1 MLTYIDVFTGTA
13 GTCIALEKLA
23 RPILF
28 CDNNKY
34 VQTVLQKLMARR
46 LIPLVPILNDVKQ
59 FTRSSLKSHYRGQID
74 MVVAGSPCTGHS
86 LMGKHLGFANPESA
100 LIHDLLSLVDQVR
113 PRIVLLENTP
123 NILDAE
129 GFQLLLHA
137 FAKTKLNNLDWVVL
151 PAFLAGSPQNRHRWF
166 CIAYQD
172 ASCPAL
178 QTLLANALNRV
189 PHDNLGKAWWAEEPV
204 PRMVTKAQVQF
215 TERCRMLGN
224 AIVPAQ
230 LRLALTML
238 LTRIVSKAPCAAHI
252 PIQTCTR
259 LPRFGGYRWRRD
271 SASVISFDRPRI
283 PKPNLQLCLLDIGQ
297 NPHPKAVK
305 RKIIPLWPTP
315 RASNCYHCLT
325 LTDRCACD
333 LPTALRYE
341 KGTTFRT
348 GARMNLAW
356 VEWLMGF
363 PLGWTST

>member
-1 MLTYIDVFTGTA
+1 MLAYIDVFTGTA
-13 GTCIALEKLA
+13 GTCIALENLA
-23 RPILF
+23 RPVLF

-34 VQTVLQKLMARR
+34 VQMVVQKLMERC
-46 LIPLVPILNDVKQ
+46 LIPNVPILNDVKE
-59 FTRSSLKSHYRGQID
+59 FTNSSLKSHYRGKID

-86 LMGKHLGFANPESA
+86 LMGKHHGFANPESA
-100 LIHDLLSLVDQVR
+100 LIHDLMSLVDQVR

-129 GFQLLLHA
+129 GFDLLLQT
-137 FAKTKLNNLDWVVL
+137 FARMKLKVLDWIIL

-178 QTLLANALNRV
+178 QSLLNSALNRA
-189 PHDNLGKAWWAEEPV
+189 PHSNIDWWANEPV
-204 PRMVTKAQVQF
+204 ARMVTKPQAHF
-215 TERCRMLGN
+215 TERCKMLGN

-230 LRLALTML
+230 LRLALMML
-238 LTRIVSKAPCAAHI
+238 LTRIVSKAPCVS
-252 PIQTCTR
+252 QTPMQSCPR
-259 LPRFGGYRWRRD
+259 LPRTGGSRWRGG
-271 SASVISFDRPRI
+271 STVIVTFERPRV
-283 PKPNLQLCLLDIGQ
+283 PKPDLKLYLLDNNISQ
-297 NPHPKAVK
+297 KHHPKAVK
-305 RKIIPLWPTP
+305 RKLIPLWPTP
-315 RASNCYHCLT
+315 RANNCYHCLV

-341 KGTTFRT
+341 AKTQYRE

-363 PLGWTST
+363 PLDWTKA